1 MVEMAGIAET
11 YHFSQLERVHPEH
24 GGAEVVAQPHAF
36 KSSVV
41 QRLILHQRMRAR
53 QVASDVRAKTVQVAC
68 LVVAKRMR
76 PMSIQF
82 IPCTFALFVGPVSI
96 NAAKVQHCIWPKATW
111 EVCAAQQTPHV
122 FFHNAYRTFGA
133 RVKRVRICSSFLHR
147 DAIVDA
153 KRLECSALGKLR
165 CTVVAN
171 AVNLE
176 AC

>member
-1 MVEMAGIAET
+1 
-11 YHFSQLERVHPEH
+11 
-24 GGAEVVAQPHAF
+24 
-36 KSSVV
+36 
-41 QRLILHQRMRAR
+41 MRAR
-53 QVASDVRAKTVQVAC
+53 QVACDVRAKTVQVAC
-68 LVVAKRMR
+68 LVVAERMR

-82 IPCTFALFVGPVSI
+82 VPSVFALFVGPVSI
-96 NAAKVQHCIWPKATW
+96 DSAKVQHCIWPNATW

-122 FFHNAYRTFGA
+122 FCHNAYHTFGA
-133 RVKRVRICSSFLHR
+133 RVKRMRICSSFLHR

-153 KRLECSALGKLR
+153 KRLECNALGEVR